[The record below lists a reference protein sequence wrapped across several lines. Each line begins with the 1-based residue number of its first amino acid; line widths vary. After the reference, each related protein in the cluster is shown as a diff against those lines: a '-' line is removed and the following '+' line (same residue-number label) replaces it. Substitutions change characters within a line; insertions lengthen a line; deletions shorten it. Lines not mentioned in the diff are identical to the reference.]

1 MLTFDTY
8 KAVKALRDAGFDD
21 AQAEAVTEQISVA
34 IDESVAT
41 KDDAGKAQVELRA
54 EVTELRTELGQ
65 VRTELKADVAELRT
79 ELKADVAELR
89 TELGQVRT
97 ELKADVAELRT
108 ELGQVRTELK
118 ADVAELRAELG
129 QVRTELKADEAKS
142 RAESRSDM
150 EKLELRMTN
159 KLYAAVAGGAGL
171 IKALDFLFG

>member
-65 VRTELKADVAELRT
+65 VRTELKADVAELR
-79 ELKADVAELR
+79 
-89 TELGQVRT
+89 
-97 ELKADVAELRT
+97 
-108 ELGQVRTELK
+108 
-118 ADVAELRAELG
+118 AELG